1 MFIENDIWPI
11 HVLRN
16 EAIKEA
22 VEYIKNIKGKK
33 PVVTDAGWW
42 KQAADAIETKGLHL
56 EFGVFEGESLNQVL
70 NRILKDDPKKLSSHF
85 DPIFHKLIDL
95 LLQKSASLRAS
106 I

>member
-1 MFIENDIWPI
+1 MWMLGCILYEMCALKRP
-11 HVLRN
+11 
-16 EAIKEA
+16 
-22 VEYIKNIKGKK
+22 
-33 PVVTDAGWW
+33 
-42 KQAADAIETKGLHL
+42 
-56 EFGVFEGESLNQVL
+56 FEGESLNQVL